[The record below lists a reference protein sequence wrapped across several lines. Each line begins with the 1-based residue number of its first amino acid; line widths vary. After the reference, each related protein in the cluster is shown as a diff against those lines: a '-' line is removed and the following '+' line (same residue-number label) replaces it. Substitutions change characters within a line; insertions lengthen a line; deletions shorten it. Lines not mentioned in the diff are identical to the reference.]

1 MIRRPPRS
9 TRTDTLFPYTTLFR
23 SFRPADEV
31 LVRGV
36 AVAQPEAGSAEQDA
50 GNDDGDGAH
59 VAGALRLGGLETRQD
74 EREEGRRP
82 HDAGGDAH
90 PNVLR
95 LLGALAQQKGRHS
108 AQGRGEAAP
117 RAGRG
122 PHAEDG
128 GGREAETE

>member
-36 AVAQPEAGSAEQDA
+36 AVDQPEAGSAEQDA

-59 VAGALRLGGLETRQD
+59 FAGALRLGGLEPRQA
-74 EREEGRRP
+74 EREEGRRQ
-82 HDAGGDAH
+82 HDAGGDAQQ
-90 PNVLR
+90 PDRR
-95 LLGALAQQKGRHS
+95 LPGDVAQQKGRQR
-108 AQGRGEAAP
+108 AQGGGEA
-117 RAGRG
+117 G
-122 PHAEDG
+122 AEGAEGTDG
-128 GGREAETE
+128 TGGDGV